1 MKIVN
6 RYNIKKK
13 LIRLF
18 NKFGKRVIF
27 TNTDLDRAIERYGL
41 SHDDMK
47 ELAKRRMIKNYNGM
61 SKDELYYTLIRS
73 EKSLQEDSYLKYLK
87 ISTNNDLD
95 ERINHIQLLTAK
107 LDNKLSYI
115 ERAQIFEEL
124 ERLKNKYKVKNADER
139 TRRRVIKKTVKIT
152 NDLYNVQKQHTKLQH
167 DQTYFGL
174 RDLKHLF
181 TNDEVYY
188 EAIFARP
195 ALKNRFEEYEIA
207 RNRSIITM
215 KEYLAA
221 IYLHLK
227 KLIDEKQKSTK
238 DEQKIQVRVSVVFI
252 RVNDPFDRYIEYV
265 DSDSLILR
273 RGDDTQVFISNLY
286 DSLLENFEKKK
297 HSLRGSNLVFDGI
310 ELTLVQFIKLK
321 LKRGGSYIPTPDW
334 I

>member
-95 ERINHIQLLTAK
+95 ERINHMQLLTAK

-115 ERAQIFEEL
+115 ERAEIFEEL
-124 ERLKNKYKVKNADER
+124 EKLKNKYKVKNADER

-221 IYLHLK
+221 IYLDLK
-227 KLIDEKQKSTK
+227 KLIDEKQTK

-252 RVNDPFDRYIEYV
+252 KVNDPFDRYIEYV

>member
-1 MKIVN
+1 
-6 RYNIKKK
+6 
-13 LIRLF
+13 
-18 NKFGKRVIF
+18 
-27 TNTDLDRAIERYGL
+27 
-41 SHDDMK
+41 MK

-95 ERINHIQLLTAK
+95 ERINHIRLLTAK
-107 LDNKLSYI
+107 LDNKLCYI
-115 ERAQIFEEL
+115 ERAKIFEEL
-124 ERLKNKYKVKNADER
+124 DKLKKKYKVKNADER
-139 TRRRVIKKTVKIT
+139 TRRRVIKKIVKIT

-181 TNDEVYY
+181 TNDEVDY
-188 EAIFARP
+188 EPIFVRS

-207 RNRSIITM
+207 GNRSIITM
-215 KEYLAA
+215 KEYLTA
-221 IYLHLK
+221 IYLDLK

-238 DEQKIQVRVSVVFI
+238 NEQKVQVRVSVVFI
-252 RVNDPFDRYIEYV
+252 KVNDPFDRYIEYV

-273 RGDDTQVFISNLY
+273 HADDTQVFISNLY
-286 DSLLENFEKKK
+286 DSLLENFERKK

-310 ELTLVQFIKLK
+310 ELTLVQFIKRK

>member
-95 ERINHIQLLTAK
+95 ERINHMQLLTAK

-115 ERAQIFEEL
+115 ERAEIFEEL
-124 ERLKNKYKVKNADER
+124 EKLKNKYKVKNADER
-139 TRRRVIKKTVKIT
+139 TRRRLIKKTVKIT

-181 TNDEVYY
+181 TNDEVNY

-221 IYLHLK
+221 IYLDLK
-227 KLIDEKQKSTK
+227 KLIDEKQTK

-252 RVNDPFDRYIEYV
+252 KVNDPFDRYIEYV
-265 DSDSLILR
+265 DIDSLILR

-321 LKRGGSYIPTPDW
+321 LKRGGSYIPTPDC